1 MIEEKGTHGVNDES
15 ESLPEVVPVFPLP
28 EIVLFPRA
36 MLPLHVFEPRYQ
48 AMTVDALAGDGA
60 IAVALLRPGFEPL
73 YYTRHAPIHPILGL
87 GRIVAS
93 EELEEGKYNIL
104 IRGEA
109 RGRLIEE
116 LSGHPYRRAR
126 VEPVRPFCHQAEPA
140 LQKLRRALHH
150 AVRDSPFG
158 DADVRKHWSSLL
170 KMPLGLGD
178 ATDLIVS
185 GLPMDGELK
194 QCFLAEADVPA
205 RAAMLLNE
213 IRTLST
219 VTRQRRR
226 LADDEWKLN

>member
-1 MIEEKGTHGVNDES
+1 MIKEKGSYGVNDES

-28 EIVLFPRA
+28 EMVLFPRA

-48 AMTVDALAGDGA
+48 AMTVDALAGDGV

-93 EELEEGKYNIL
+93 EELDEGKYNIL

-109 RGRLIEE
+109 RGRVIEE
-116 LSGHPYRRAR
+116 LSGRAYRRAR
-126 VEPVRPFCHQAEPA
+126 VEPVRTFCHQPEPA
-140 LQKLRRALHH
+140 LQKLRRALRH
-150 AVRDSPFG
+150 AVRDSSF
-158 DADVRKHWSSLL
+158 ADTDIRKHWLSLL
-170 KMPLGLGD
+170 KMPLELGD

-194 QCFLAEADVPA
+194 QCFLAEADVLA

-213 IRTLST
+213 IRTLSA
-219 VTRQRRR
+219 VTHQRRR